1 MTPAGARALF
11 RSASAPSITSCD
23 AFGHVLTNTAFL
35 HGLGAAELANEEFDR
50 HDPYFP
56 VLTGVRAKKST
67 RTEWAGARGLVLLYH
82 RIDGTPDVHGLGVS
96 PEVFESHLQW
106 LRANCHV
113 IPIEV
118 LLGTRVEEL
127 PERAVALTFDDGYED
142 NLRVGVP
149 LLQRFGCPAAFF
161 LTTCGVRKEV
171 EYWGDTLEPAPL
183 QEAPPAVLDLSG
195 GGMPLRL
202 NTASADERMT
212 AHWQLHD
219 RLVHTTLESRE
230 RVMNFLE

>member
-11 RSASAPSITSCD
+11 RSSFAPSITSCES
-23 AFGHVLTNTAFL
+23 FGNVLTNTAFL

-67 RTEWAGARGLVLLYH
+67 RTEWAAARGLVLLYH

-118 LLGTRVEEL
+118 LLGTRIEEL

-142 NLRVGVP
+142 NLRVAVP
-149 LLQRFGCPAAFF
+149 LLQRFGCAAAFF
-161 LTTCGVRKEV
+161 LTTCGVRKAV
-171 EYWGDTLEPAPL
+171 STGGTRSSACCCRKPHRKSSISVAP
-183 QEAPPAVLDLSG
+183 ECRCG
-195 GGMPLRL
+195 
-202 NTASADERMT
+202 
-212 AHWQLHD
+212 
-219 RLVHTTLESRE
+219 
-230 RVMNFLE
+230 